1 MGVERAD
8 DRPAGNAA
16 THQEVS
22 VSIVVRFSPN
32 DVTRAK
38 YDEVVRRLEEAG
50 EWPNPPGLEFH
61 VLYGSEG
68 NLRVDEIWDSPES
81 RGLLPED
88 LPVMNEVGS
97 EMTSE
102 PEVFEVQNIARR

>member
-1 MGVERAD
+1 M
-8 DRPAGNAA
+8 
-16 THQEVS
+16 
-22 VSIVVRFSPN
+22 
-32 DVTRAK
+32 
-38 YDEVVRRLEEAG
+38 
-50 EWPNPPGLEFH
+50 
-61 VLYGSEG
+61 
-68 NLRVDEIWDSPES
+68 DEIWDSPES

>member
-22 VSIVVRFSPN
+22 VSIVVRFSPK

-50 EWPNPPGLEFH
+50 EWPNPPGLEVH

-88 LPVMNEVGS
+88 LPVMNEVGNAN
-97 EMTSE
+97 
-102 PEVFEVQNIARR
+102 VVQS